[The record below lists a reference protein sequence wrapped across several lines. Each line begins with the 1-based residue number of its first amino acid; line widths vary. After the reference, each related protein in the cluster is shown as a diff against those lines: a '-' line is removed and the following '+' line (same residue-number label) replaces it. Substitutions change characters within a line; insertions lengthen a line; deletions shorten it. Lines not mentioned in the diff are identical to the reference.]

1 MLMPCLVFAQ
11 AESRPTSLEAPEYV
25 RLEDHDREYIYLR
38 FTVPQSVKSLV
49 GDQGVFYQ
57 VDYKINSGDWQ
68 YDSSWDTN
76 LEDNINFT
84 FSTHFIMPGGEE
96 ISFTSDDIGVSKL
109 DYENNTYYFRVRLV
123 YPYYENEASEEY
135 VTALSPF
142 SEIVSIGKDSAS
154 GKEAASMEAPE
165 NNEASPRIPALYNGA
180 SSWAVAE
187 LDKAVDYGFVPDSI
201 RDNMAGYITREE
213 FSEIAVRLY
222 EKLTGVTA
230 EYSQEPFSDTTNPE
244 ISKAYELGIVKGV
257 GGGKFAPGNPI
268 TRQEISVM
276 LFRTMK
282 MCRPQADFTVT
293 DVAKFTDEAKIAS
306 WAIDAIHF
314 MFKNGIIKG
323 TGDGSV
329 SPLINTTRQEAVL
342 LVVRTYEKYMN

>member
-1 MLMPCLVFAQ
+1 MIKKIAAILACLLILMPCMVFAQ
-11 AESRPTSLEAPEYV
+11 AESQPTSLDTPESV
-25 RLEDHDREYIYLR
+25 RLEDHDGEFIYLR
-38 FTVPQSVKSLV
+38 FTVPQSVKNLV
-49 GDQGVFYQ
+49 DEWVCYQ
-57 VDYKINSGDWQ
+57 VDYKINNGDWQ

-76 LEDNINFT
+76 LEDNNLT
-84 FSTHFIMPGGEE
+84 FSTYFFMPDGEE
-96 ISFTSDDIGVSKL
+96 ISFNPDDIGVSKL
-109 DYENNTYYFRVRLV
+109 EYENNTYYFRVRLV
-123 YPYYENEASEEY
+123 YPYYEDEASEEY
-135 VTALSPF
+135 VTVLSPF
-142 SEIVSIGKDSAS
+142 SDTVSIGKDSPS
-154 GKEAASMEAPE
+154 GNAASPGT
-165 NNEASPRIPALYNGA
+165 PALYKGA

-187 LDKAVDYGFVPDSI
+187 LDKATDYGFVTDSI
-201 RDNMAGYITREE
+201 KNNMTEYITRKE

-230 EYSQEPFSDTTNPE
+230 EYSQEPFNDTTNPE
-244 ISKAYELGIVKGV
+244 VLKAYELGIVKGV
-257 GGGKFAPGNPI
+257 GGGKFAPDHLI

-282 MCRPQADFTVT
+282 MCWPQTDFTVT
-293 DVAKFTDEAKIAS
+293 DVAKFTDEAKIES
-306 WAIDAIHF
+306 WAIDAIRF